1 MTFWPKKFYLSLFD
15 KKWLFWTKGNS
26 EFLLNLKITG
36 RVYAEVFCINSI
48 NLILFNC
55 MKLYEIV
62 AELRVSK
69 GYPLTPLT
77 LFMLGG
83 DKFAHQLLFLC
94 LSQKFFPATYDETS
108 CKFLLYTYK
117 DSHNLFWSKILS
129 REHVEYFYVAWV
141 ENVNFKNCN
150 FRVLR
155 SILEGFFIK

>member
-77 LFMLGG
+77 LFILGG
-83 DKFAHQLLFLC
+83 GGQTKAKSVQ
-94 LSQKFFPATYDETS
+94 
-108 CKFLLYTYK
+108 
-117 DSHNLFWSKILS
+117 LFWNNSTFSKIIQNSIQQIL
-129 REHVEYFYVAWV
+129 
-141 ENVNFKNCN
+141 CN
-150 FRVLR
+150 FRQTYEKMLIKWDIHKKIFWMIYFCNCL
-155 SILEGFFIK
+155 SIPDTKI